1 MRNIV
6 DEVVDERHFAM
17 LVLKL
22 DPEGDPDML
31 RVSVNDLDKF
41 DIVDFTTPSKSGRFL
56 WRNAPQESI
65 PVWIIEAISMLRIT
79 EPRSVVRNVGFKL
92 TDKLYYI
99 IDKRGDH
106 ETN

>member
-6 DEVVDERHFAM
+6 DDMQADLLFNM
-17 LVLKL
+17 LIRELAA
-22 DPEGDPDML
+22 DADPDML